1 METHQAAVSVIAGR
15 VHQFHGK
22 QQPFRIYH
30 GSTNSTRQSQYN
42 RSNIIDTS
50 GLTNVL
56 HVDKEKKTAL
66 VEPNVPMD
74 SLVAATLPFG
84 LVPPV
89 VMEFPG
95 ITAGGGFSGTSGES
109 SSFKYG
115 FFDRTVLRIQIVL
128 ANGETVF
135 ASSNDKADLFWGAAS
150 SFGTLGVITLLE
162 IQLVEAKSHVE
173 LKYHRITSIPHAI
186 EKLQKESQRESNDYL
201 DGIVFTK
208 DWIVVC
214 SGRLV
219 ESHGQEVPSQ
229 RFTRRRDP
237 WFYLHAKKLT
247 SQPATGAPATEIVPL
262 VDYLFRYDRGGFW
275 VGMHAFKYFIM
286 PFNRITR
293 GVLDKFMH
301 TRVMYHAL
309 HQSGLSKQYIIQ
321 DVAVPYSA
329 ADEFVDWLDKN
340 VEIYPLWLC
349 PLKQRGQRKDSP
361 HGLLAEPASAD
372 VPEYLL
378 NFGIWGPGRTD
389 PHEFVDINR
398 RLEQKVNSLGGRKW
412 LYAHAYYTED
422 EFWSVFDRKAYDA
435 LRSKYG
441 ASYLPSIYD
450 KVKVDFASEEKSI
463 RDSWLLWLLATF
475 WSIWPVRGLY
485 GVYKATIGG
494 DYLLP
499 KERIWKAQAPKED

>member
-1 METHQAAVSVIAGR
+1 METHEAAVSVIAGR
-15 VHQFHGK
+15 VRQFHNR

-30 GSTNSTRQSQYN
+30 GSTNSTRRSQYN

-95 ITAGGGFSGTSGES
+95 ITSGGGFSGTSGES

-115 FFDRTVLRIQIVL
+115 FFDRTVIRIQIVL
-128 ANGETVF
+128 PNGETVST
-135 ASSNDKADLFWGAAS
+135 SSSDKPDLFWGAAA

-162 IQLVEAKSHVE
+162 IQLIEAKSHVE
-173 LKYHRITSIPHAI
+173 LKYHKLSSMPQAV
-186 EKLQKESQRESNDYL
+186 EKLQEESRRESNDYL
-201 DGIVFTK
+201 DGIAFAK

-219 ESHGQEVPSQ
+219 ESHGQDAPVQ

-247 SQPATGAPATEIVPL
+247 SQPATSAPVTETVPL

-275 VGMHAFKYFIM
+275 VGMYAFKYFVT

-293 GVLDKFMH
+293 GILDKFMH

-321 DVAVPYSA
+321 DVAVPYPA
-329 ADEFVDWLDKN
+329 ADEFVEWLDSN
-340 VEIYPLWLC
+340 VSLYPLWLC
-349 PLKQRGQRKDSP
+349 PLKQRGRRKDSP
-361 HGLLAEPASAD
+361 HGLLAEAANAD
-372 VPEYLL
+372 APEYLL

-389 PHEFVDINR
+389 PQEFVDINR
-398 RLEQKVNSLGGRKW
+398 RLEQKVNSLGGNKW

-422 EFWSVFDRKAYDA
+422 EFWSIFDRKAYDA

-450 KVKVDFASEEKSI
+450 KVKVDFASDQKAI
-463 RDSWLLWLLATF
+463 RESWLLWLVAIF
-475 WSIWPVRGLY
+475 WGIWPLQGLY

-499 KERIWKAQAPKED
+499 KERIWKARGAKED

>member
-1 METHQAAVSVIAGR
+1 MDAHEVAVSVIASR
-15 VHQFHGK
+15 VRQFHDK

-30 GSTNSTRQSQYN
+30 GSTNSTRLSQYN

-50 GLTNVL
+50 RLTNVL
-56 HVDKEKKTAL
+56 HVDREKKTAL

-128 ANGETVF
+128 ANGETVS
-135 ASSNDKADLFWGAAS
+135 ASSSDKSDLFWGAAA

-162 IQLVEAKSHVE
+162 IELVEAKPYVE
-173 LKYHRITSIPHAI
+173 LTYHKLGSMPEAV
-186 EKLQKESQRESNDYL
+186 EKLQEESRRESNDYI
-201 DGIVFTK
+201 DGIVFAK
-208 DWIVVC
+208 DWIVAC

-219 ESHGQEVPSQ
+219 EDHGQQAPAQ
-229 RFTRRRDP
+229 RFTRRSDP

-247 SQPATGAPATEIVPL
+247 SGLTANAPVTEIVPL

-275 VGMHAFKYFIM
+275 VGMYAFKYFIT

-293 GVLDKFMH
+293 GVLDRFMH

-309 HQSGLSKQYIIQ
+309 HKSGLSKQYIIQ
-321 DVAVPYSA
+321 DVAVPYPA
-329 ADEFVDWLDKN
+329 ADEFVDWLDGN
-340 VEIYPLWLC
+340 MGIYPLWLC
-349 PLKQRGQRKDSP
+349 PLKQHGQRKDSP
-361 HGLLAEPASAD
+361 HGLLAEGLKAD
-372 VPEYLL
+372 APEYLL
-378 NFGIWGPGRTD
+378 NFGVWGPGPANPR
-389 PHEFVDINR
+389 EFVDINR
-398 RLEQKVNSLGGRKW
+398 RLEQKVNSLGGKKW

-422 EFWSVFDRKAYDA
+422 EFWNIFNRKEYDA

-441 ASYLPSIYD
+441 ALYLPSIYD
-450 KVKVDFASEEKSI
+450 KVKVDFASDEKAI
-463 RDSWLLWLLATF
+463 QDSWILWLAAIF
-475 WSIWPVRGLY
+475 WSIWPLQGLY
-485 GVYKATIGG
+485 GVYKAAIGG

-499 KERIWKAQAPKED
+499 RERIWKAQAPKED